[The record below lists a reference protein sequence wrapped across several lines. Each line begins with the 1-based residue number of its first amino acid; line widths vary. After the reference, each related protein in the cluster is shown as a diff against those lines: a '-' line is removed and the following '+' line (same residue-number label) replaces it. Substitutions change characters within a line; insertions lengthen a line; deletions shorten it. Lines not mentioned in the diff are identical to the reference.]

1 MSNKGKSKG
10 PSDRYDDN
18 QNGNETSSK
27 RSLSPK
33 DKPIV
38 YAGPEQVVHEGSD
51 VKLDGSCNLDIGSE
65 PNPDISYLWELVKNN
80 SDDSPYIELND
91 PNTKSPSFKAP
102 YIEFDF
108 NKGENNKPH
117 VNLSFKL
124 VAIDK
129 TSGLTSD
136 PSFVR
141 IIIKMVQRALVLQG
155 GGALGAYEL
164 GVYRALCERLIE
176 KDRSTGSRK
185 NRPLFDIIA
194 GTSIGALNAALIVHS
209 VKERMDKVRLT
220 KDKLQFKDDI
230 DIPEIWEGSIH
241 DLANFWCDITIS
253 FPWFNSEQFKKP
265 WDWLNYLTKSWLENY
280 NRYVAKY
287 LPPSDVKNNYLNPFY
302 LFFRPENYSPVAT
315 GESARRYFS
324 MLYFPY
330 IPPMHAITPNFVQ
343 PDTRFFLGIPS
354 FFRFSNTPLAETVEY
369 HYWKSNKQPLR
380 TSFGNGEPRL
390 LLVASDVLDATSAVT
405 FDSYLGETKYEDGR
419 RQNNNSPNT
428 RHSQHVI
435 SYPQGITMQHVKAS
449 MSPNSV
455 LETSKIYDEVND
467 DLRYFWDGAYLS
479 NTPLRE
485 LLHLHRYYWYNMKK
499 SAHQYND
506 DNPPPVPHL
515 EVYVINLYPTVEE
528 QAEPPKDADTIQD
541 RELDI
546 KFPDKTKYDKKVAE
560 MITDYLILHGQMK
573 NLAKKYI
580 GIFEKGK
587 LQDFEKEYKK
597 ILNAKTH
604 SIKRNETEKR
614 TFRDLVD
621 GRFDISRVIY
631 IDRKDDTDTIF
642 GKAADFSRESVTSL
656 EKEGYSKRR
665 KPLMNILT

>member
-1 MSNKGKSKG
+1 
-10 PSDRYDDN
+10 
-18 QNGNETSSK
+18 
-27 RSLSPK
+27 
-33 DKPIV
+33 
-38 YAGPEQVVHEGSD
+38 
-51 VKLDGSCNLDIGSE
+51 
-65 PNPDISYLWELVKNN
+65 
-80 SDDSPYIELND
+80 
-91 PNTKSPSFKAP
+91 
-102 YIEFDF
+102 
-108 NKGENNKPH
+108 
-117 VNLSFKL
+117 
-124 VAIDK
+124 
-129 TSGLTSD
+129 
-136 PSFVR
+136 
-141 IIIKMVQRALVLQG
+141 
-155 GGALGAYEL
+155 
-164 GVYRALCERLIE
+164 
-176 KDRSTGSRK
+176 
-185 NRPLFDIIA
+185 
-194 GTSIGALNAALIVHS
+194 
-209 VKERMDKVRLT
+209 
-220 KDKLQFKDDI
+220 
-230 DIPEIWEGSIH
+230 
-241 DLANFWCDITIS
+241 
-253 FPWFNSEQFKKP
+253 
-265 WDWLNYLTKSWLENY
+265 
-280 NRYVAKY
+280 
-287 LPPSDVKNNYLNPFY
+287 
-302 LFFRPENYSPVAT
+302 
-315 GESARRYFS
+315 
-324 MLYFPY
+324 
-330 IPPMHAITPNFVQ
+330 MHAITPNFVQ

-546 KFPDKTKYDKKVAE
+546 KFHDKTKYDKKVAE
-560 MITDYLILHGQMK
+560 MITDYLILHGQIK

-656 EKEGYSKRR
+656 EKEGYSDAQKALDEHPDLIVSKESSYKIPRESC
-665 KPLMNILT
+665 LS